1 MHDCRRAL
9 ADCARAKEET
19 NMKQDLLTEIQER
32 MSSMSKGQ
40 RAIGHYIVHNY
51 DKAAFMTAAKLGTT
65 VGVSESTV
73 VRFAIAIGYE
83 GYPELQDSLREL
95 IRNKL
100 TAVQRIEIT
109 NDRLGDGDILD
120 QVLSSDIDKIK
131 HTIESV
137 NRESFDRAVDQ
148 ILGARRI
155 YIIGMRS
162 SSVLSNL
169 LYYYFRMIFAN
180 VTLVQTTSGS
190 EIFEQLLHIGPED
203 VVFAASFP
211 RYSRRIVNAVDYA
224 HNQGAKI
231 VALTDS
237 ALSPIALHADS
248 LLLAQSDMASFVDSL
263 VAPMS
268 LINALIVAIAKKKQT
283 EIGDVFARLE
293 SIWDEYEV
301 YDKEGGR

>member
-1 MHDCRRAL
+1 
-9 ADCARAKEET
+9 
-19 NMKQDLLTEIQER
+19 MKQDLIKEIQER
-32 MSSMSKGQ
+32 MSGMSKGQ
-40 RAIGHYIVHNY
+40 RAIGSFIVHNY
-51 DKAAFMTAAKLGTT
+51 DKAAFMTAARLGAH

-109 NDRLGDGDILD
+109 NERMGDGDILER
-120 QVLSSDIDKIK
+120 VLSSDIDKIK
-131 HTIESV
+131 HTMESV
-137 NRESFDRAVDQ
+137 NRNAFNDAVDQ
-148 ILGARRI
+148 LIAARRI

-169 LYYYFRMIFAN
+169 IYYYFRLIFDH

-190 EIFEQLLHIGPED
+190 EIFEQMLRISPQD
-203 VVFAASFP
+203 AVFAASFP
-211 RYSRRIVNAVDYA
+211 RYSRRIIHAVDYA
-224 HNQGAKI
+224 HSQGAKI
-231 VALTDS
+231 IALTDS
-237 ALSPIALHADS
+237 ALSPIAVHADS

-268 LINALIVAIAKKKQT
+268 LINALIVAIGKKKQA
-283 EIGDVFARLE
+283 EIGDTFARLE
-293 SIWDEYEV
+293 AIWDEYEV
-301 YDKEGGR
+301 YDKEGSR

>member
-1 MHDCRRAL
+1 
-9 ADCARAKEET
+9 
-19 NMKQDLLTEIQER
+19 MKQDLLREIQER
-32 MSSMSKGQ
+32 MSGMSKGQ
-40 RAIGHYIVHNY
+40 RAIGHFIVQNY
-51 DKAAFMTAAKLGTT
+51 DKAAFMTAAKLGGN

-73 VRFAIAIGYE
+73 VRFAIALGYE

-109 NDRLGDGDILD
+109 NDRLGDGDVLE
-120 QVLSSDIDKIK
+120 QVLGADVEKIK
-131 HTIESV
+131 NTMETVSREAFES
-137 NRESFDRAVDQ
+137 AVEQ
-148 ILGARRI
+148 LINARRI

-169 LYYYFRMIFAN
+169 LYYYFRLIFDN

-190 EIFEQLLHIGPED
+190 EIFEQMLRVGPSD
-203 VVFAASFP
+203 AVFAASFP

-224 HNQGAKI
+224 HSSGAKVI
-231 VALTDS
+231 ALTDS
-237 ALSPIALHADS
+237 VLSPIALHADS

-268 LINALIVAIAKKKQT
+268 LINALIVAIARKKQT
-283 EIGDVFARLE
+283 EIGDTFGRLE
-293 SIWDEYEV
+293 AIWDEYEV
-301 YDKEGGR
+301 YDKEGK

>member
-1 MHDCRRAL
+1 
-9 ADCARAKEET
+9 
-19 NMKQDLLTEIQER
+19 MKQDLLKEIQLR

-40 RAIGHYIVHNY
+40 RAIGHFIVHDY
-51 DKAAFMTAAKLGTT
+51 DKAAFMTAARLGAH

-73 VRFAIAIGYE
+73 VRFAIALGFE

-109 NDRLGDGDILD
+109 NERMGDADILER
-120 QVLSSDIDKIK
+120 VLTSDVEKIK
-131 HTIESV
+131 HTLESV
-137 NRESFDRAVDQ
+137 SRAAFDGAVEHL
-148 ILGARRI
+148 IGARRI

-162 SSVLSNL
+162 SSVLSGL
-169 LYYYFRMIFAN
+169 LYYYFRLIFDH

-190 EIFEQLLHIGPED
+190 EIFEQLLRVGSDD

-224 HNQGAKI
+224 HSRGAKI
-231 VALTDS
+231 IALTDS
-237 ALSPIALHADS
+237 ALSPIAPQADS

-268 LINALIVAIAKKKQT
+268 IINALIVAIAKKKQG
-283 EIGDVFARLE
+283 EIGDTFKRLE
-293 SIWDEYEV
+293 AIWDEYEV

>member
-1 MHDCRRAL
+1 
-9 ADCARAKEET
+9 
-19 NMKQDLLTEIQER
+19 MKQDLLKEIQSR
-32 MSSMSKGQ
+32 MPSMSKGQ
-40 RAIGHYIVHNY
+40 RAIGQYITHNY
-51 DKAAFMTAAKLGTT
+51 DKAAFMTAAKLGAY

-73 VRFAIAIGYE
+73 VRFAIALGYE

-109 NDRLGDGDILD
+109 NDRLGDGDVLR
-120 QVLSSDIDKIK
+120 QVLSLDIDKIK
-131 HTIESV
+131 HTMESV
-137 NRESFDRAVDQ
+137 SKEAFDRAVDQ
-148 ILGARRI
+148 IVGAKRV

-162 SSVLSNL
+162 SSILANL
-169 LYYYFRMIFAN
+169 LYYYLRMIFDN

-190 EIFEQLLHIGPED
+190 EIFEQLLRIDKDD
-203 VVFAASFP
+203 VVFAVSFP

-224 HNQGAKI
+224 HSQGAKI

-237 ALSPIALHADS
+237 ALSPIAVHADS
-248 LLLAQSDMASFVDSL
+248 ILLAQSDMASFVDSL

-268 LINALIVAIAKKKQT
+268 LINALIVAIARKKQS
-283 EIGDVFARLE
+283 EIADTFARLE

-301 YDKEGGR
+301 YDKEGSR

>member
-1 MHDCRRAL
+1 
-9 ADCARAKEET
+9 
-19 NMKQDLLTEIQER
+19 MKRNLLKEIQER
-32 MSSMSKGQ
+32 GSSMSKGQ
-40 RAIGHYIVHNY
+40 RAIGEFIVHNY
-51 DKAAFMTAAKLGTT
+51 DKAAFMTAAKLGAH

-73 VRFAIAIGYE
+73 VRFAIALGYE

-109 NDRLGDGDILD
+109 NDQLGDGD
-120 QVLSSDIDKIK
+120 VLERVLGSDIDKLK
-131 HTIESV
+131 HTMESV
-137 NRESFDRAVDQ
+137 SREIFDQAVDS
-148 ILGARRI
+148 IIRASRI

-162 SSVLSNL
+162 SSVLSTL
-169 LYYYFRMIFAN
+169 LYYHFRLIFEN

-190 EIFEQLLHIGPED
+190 EIFEQMLRIGEGD
-203 VVFAASFP
+203 VVIATSFP
-211 RYSRRIVNAVDYA
+211 RYSRRVVNAVDYA
-224 HNQGAKI
+224 RSRKAKI

-237 ALSPIALHADS
+237 ALSPIASNADY
-248 LLLAQSDMASFVDSL
+248 LLLAQSDMASFADSL

-268 LINALIVAIAKKKQT
+268 LINALIVAIARKKQG
-283 EIGDVFARLE
+283 EIADVFARLE